1 MTEVL
6 DAADINLSAENEEK
20 AGEQVRIRM
29 DKLTAMQALNVD
41 PFRETTYDVTK
52 HADEIL
58 KSFDELEG
66 ATVRVAGRLMGKRGM
81 GKVSFT
87 DLQDRSGRIQIFT
100 KISLVKRNIK
110 NGWTLTWGILSEL
123 KERFFAPKKVRS
135 LSVTKNT
142 HS

>member
-29 DKLTAMQALNVD
+29 DKLTAMQALNDD

-100 KISLVKRNIK
+100 KIDQLGEEK
-110 NGWTLTWGILSEL
+110 
-123 KERFFAPKKVRS
+123 
-135 LSVTKNT
+135 
-142 HS
+142 